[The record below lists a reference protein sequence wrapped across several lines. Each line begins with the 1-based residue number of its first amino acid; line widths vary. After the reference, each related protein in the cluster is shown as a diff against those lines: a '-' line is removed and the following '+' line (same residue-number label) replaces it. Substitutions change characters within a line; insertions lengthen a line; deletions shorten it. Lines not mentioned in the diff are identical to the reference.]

1 MQSDI
6 SHGDFE
12 KMQEQA
18 IKRVNEMK
26 QKANMGRSSQPE
38 QKHNENGVGNKNL
51 RPPIISR
58 MNERPQRPP
67 MPNQKPNQNQNQN
80 QNRSQNQ
87 SQNQSQNRSCQQQE
101 DNRQK
106 MHEDGRKILDSL
118 FNLDNDISMI
128 LPLLL
133 LLQKEGADEMLIMA
147 LIYIMS

>member
-26 QKANMGRSSQPE
+26 QKANMGRSAQPE
-38 QKHNENGVGNKNL
+38 QKHNENGAGNKNL

-58 MNERPQRPP
+58 MNERPQRPQ
-67 MPNQKPNQNQNQN
+67 MPNQNQGQK
-80 QNRSQNQ
+80 QNQ
-87 SQNQSQNRSCQQQE
+87 SQNQGQSRSQNCQEPE

-106 MHEDGRKILDSL
+106 AHEDGRKILDSL
-118 FNLDNDISMI
+118 FNLDNDMSMI

>member
-26 QKANMGRSSQPE
+26 QKANMGRPSQPE
-38 QKHNENGVGNKNL
+38 QKHNENGAGNKNL

-67 MPNQKPNQNQNQN
+67 MPNQNQGQKQNQNQN
-80 QNRSQNQ
+80 QNRNQNQ
-87 SQNQSQNRSCQQQE
+87 SQNQSQNCQEPE
-101 DNRQK
+101 DNCQK
-106 MHEDGRKILDSL
+106 AHEDGRKILDSL
-118 FNLDNDISMI
+118 FNLDNDVSMI